1 MGTSSLRQALTSR
14 AQAAQADC
22 RHRAQTPGTWA
33 KHVLQEVRAG
43 QTRRRGCFL
52 EEVGLG
58 FEKEEL
64 ERLGRWGR
72 ACQTVPTQGSKGTE

>member
-1 MGTSSLRQALTSR
+1 MGTSGLRQVLSSR
-14 AQAAQADC
+14 MQAAQTDR

-43 QTRRRGCFL
+43 RTRRRGCFL

-58 FEKEEL
+58 SEKEEL

-72 ACQTVPTQGSKGTE
+72 GCQTVPTQGSKGTE